1 MKSAQPGKMLMMTFT
16 LSLSSCEY
24 YSAWAPSEI
33 TNTAD
38 KAQVGVCE
46 DWILGRSVIPMVVIW
61 HNQQPC
67 HWSEMQNQNESK
79 WYMIYDFIYIII
91 YILWSFNND
100 QKKGWFS
107 LASGRWFDQ
116 GFNLLSLQGAF
127 LATIKEICQFS
138 SILSLSVSHCF
149 SKSRF
154 NLWHDHQNIHHVLC
168 TTVSMGIV
176 GIQCCCTRCEAKLSL
191 PQRMLSLVQLPRTP
205 TWQLFCHSSLGK
217 TSLVRL

>member
-127 LATIKEICQFS
+127 LATIKEIEYPKSQRFSLFLEVKVQLVTRSPKYPPCAMHHGEHGDCGNTVLLYSLWSQTEPSTKDALARSASKNSDMAVVLPQFS
-138 SILSLSVSHCF
+138 
-149 SKSRF
+149 
-154 NLWHDHQNIHHVLC
+154 
-168 TTVSMGIV
+168 G
-176 GIQCCCTRCEAKLSL
+176 
-191 PQRMLSLVQLPRTP
+191 
-205 TWQLFCHSSLGK
+205 
-217 TSLVRL
+217 

>member
-100 QKKGWFS
+100 QKKDDSRLHQAADSTKASIFS
-107 LASGRWFDQ
+107 RCKVRFWPPSR
-116 GFNLLSLQGAF
+116 
-127 LATIKEICQFS
+127 KS

>member
-1 MKSAQPGKMLMMTFT
+1 MARAWRVRPVFAFGVILIQSISAMKRCFCIALRCRSGRVRVYLCYMTGKIMKSAQPGKMLMMTFT

-100 QKKGWFS
+100 QKKDDSRLHQAADSTKASIFS
-107 LASGRWFDQ
+107 RCKVRFWPPSR
-116 GFNLLSLQGAF
+116 
-127 LATIKEICQFS
+127 KYVS
-138 SILSLSVSHCF
+138 SRVS
-149 SKSRF
+149 
-154 NLWHDHQNIHHVLC
+154 
-168 TTVSMGIV
+168 
-176 GIQCCCTRCEAKLSL
+176 
-191 PQRMLSLVQLPRTP
+191 
-205 TWQLFCHSSLGK
+205 
-217 TSLVRL
+217 